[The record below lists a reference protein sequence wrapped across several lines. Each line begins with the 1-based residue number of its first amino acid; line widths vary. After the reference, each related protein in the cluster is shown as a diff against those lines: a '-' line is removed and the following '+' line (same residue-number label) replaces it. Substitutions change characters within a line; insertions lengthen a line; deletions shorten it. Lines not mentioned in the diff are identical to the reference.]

1 MYHYKL
7 IEISFSHQ
15 SVLKYIRNYD
25 IDYVY
30 FNERKEGNEVEV
42 RQQFCYCGSQLTE
55 SNLSTPE

>member
-15 SVLKYIRNYD
+15 SVLRYIRKYD

-30 FNERKEGNEVEV
+30 FNERKEGNEVE
-42 RQQFCYCGSQLTE
+42 L
-55 SNLSTPE
+55 